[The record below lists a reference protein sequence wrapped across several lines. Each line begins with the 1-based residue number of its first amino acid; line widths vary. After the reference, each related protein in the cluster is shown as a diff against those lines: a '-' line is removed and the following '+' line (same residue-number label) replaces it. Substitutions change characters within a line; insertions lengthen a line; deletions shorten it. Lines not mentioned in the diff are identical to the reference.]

1 MKKVCMQD
9 NVITLTVWFVN
20 LTLLNSTTDISKDF

>member
-9 NVITLTVWFVN
+9 NVITLIVWFVN
-20 LTLLNSTTDISKDF
+20 LTLLNSTIDISKDF